1 VFVFKEPDKPGTWF
15 DLFWTAGPAA
25 LALPAGLFIGSLV
38 LRPDGLAARVLSH
51 PWLANPGRDLS
62 YAIYLWHL
70 PVFLLLIPLVPSLW
84 VRVPLTAAL
93 TVLLAYLS
101 FRFVET
107 HLRRWASRRLEPAVV
122 RPVLEHARELEPVGR
137 TS

>member
-1 VFVFKEPDKPGTWF
+1 MSG
-15 DLFWTAGPAA
+15 
-25 LALPAGLFIGSLV
+25 GL
-38 LRPDGLAARVLSH
+38 GLASRVLSH

-70 PVFLLLIPLVPSLW
+70 PFFLLLIPLVPSLW

-93 TVLLAYLS
+93 TVLLAYAS

-107 HLRRWASRRLEPAVV
+107 PLRRWASRRLEPAVV
-122 RPVLEHARELEPVGR
+122 RSAAEPVRELETAGHR
-137 TS
+137 N